1 MKIFRNSE
9 EITPEFHNAYVTIG
23 NFDGVHVGHR
33 YIFNQIIEE
42 ARRVGSKAVVITFD
56 PHPKMVLHPDR
67 RPFFLITTPQEK
79 MALLEEIG
87 IDGVFLIPFSLEYA
101 RTTARSFICDVLWQH
116 FRVRKVFI
124 GHDYTFG
131 YGKEGNQ
138 QLLENFGKEL
148 GFDVAVIDAVKVR
161 DTIISSTLI
170 RNLILEGRV
179 KDAADFL
186 GRLYNLKGT
195 IVKGHQR
202 GGGLG
207 FPTANLAP
215 EKVLIPRT
223 GVYAALALLNGVRYA
238 AVLNIGFNPTFGN
251 EELAIEV
258 HLLDFK
264 GEIYG
269 ETLQVYFVERLRNEV
284 RFASPEE
291 LVRQIQQD
299 VAQGTALLKPYLPGG
314 AKSDLPL
321 PFGRQKQ

>member
-1 MKIFRNSE
+1 M
-9 EITPEFHNAYVTIG
+9 
-23 NFDGVHVGHR
+23 
-33 YIFNQIIEE
+33 
-42 ARRVGSKAVVITFD
+42 
-56 PHPKMVLHPDR
+56 
-67 RPFFLITTPQEK
+67 
-79 MALLEEIG
+79 
-87 IDGVFLIPFSLEYA
+87 
-101 RTTARSFICDVLWQH
+101 
-116 FRVRKVFI
+116 
-124 GHDYTFG
+124 
-131 YGKEGNQ
+131 
-138 QLLENFGKEL
+138 
-148 GFDVAVIDAVKVR
+148 
-161 DTIISSTLI
+161 
-170 RNLILEGRV
+170 
-179 KDAADFL
+179 
-186 GRLYNLKGT
+186 
-195 IVKGHQR
+195 
-202 GGGLG
+202 
-207 FPTANLAP
+207 
-215 EKVLIPRT
+215 LIPRT

>member
-1 MKIFRNSE
+1 
-9 EITPEFHNAYVTIG
+9 
-23 NFDGVHVGHR
+23 
-33 YIFNQIIEE
+33 
-42 ARRVGSKAVVITFD
+42 
-56 PHPKMVLHPDR
+56 MVLHPDR

-299 VAQGTALLKPYLPGG
+299 VAQGTALLKPHLPGG